1 MGKGEVVHFGRL
13 EMSKIRRRMTKPF
26 ISIVLLVAKNECS
39 AATNNTHVVL
49 ISNNREED
57 GTEKDR

>member
-1 MGKGEVVHFGRL
+1 
-13 EMSKIRRRMTKPF
+13 MSKIRRRMTKPF

-39 AATNNTHVVL
+39 AATNNPHVVL